1 MNCTALL
8 FRYLSD
14 HIGVTSLFNRKYSV
28 DFLLNLAYNHVHQWH
43 SVRKKT
49 HDLYRGFFLC
59 LRTQKRDSFRY
70 LSDQLSIMIFS
81 FS

>member
-14 HIGVTSLFNRKYSV
+14 HIGVTSLFNRKYSI
-28 DFLLNLAYNHVHQWH
+28 DFLLNLAYNHIHQWH

-70 LSDQLSIMIFS
+70 LSDQLRSN
-81 FS
+81 